1 MSASKDELGRLGFA
15 PVDGQTYCDN
25 TKYVASIMYLK
36 YPMFIT
42 CFIELFV
49 VAIPFGFGVY
59 FALVLVQILLIKS
72 LRKMNVPLHKLFFYL
87 KERKSSIR
95 RAKSTTKQAKWL
107 LSTGKNKEGKV

>member
-1 MSASKDELGRLGFA
+1 MSISKEELSRLGFT
-15 PVDGQTYCDN
+15 PVEGQTYCDK

-49 VAIPFGFGVY
+49 VAIPFGFGAYIAV
-59 FALVLVQILLIKS
+59 VLVQILFIKS
-72 LRKMNVPLHKLFFYL
+72 LSKMNVPLHKLFFYL